1 MRRLSPPAA
10 LDQAAGCEEE
20 AEEGAASQGRAAYV
34 PHFEH
39 AGNLR
44 RGRRGGE
51 KVRWRFRMHR
61 SAGVARDRRF
71 GDESS
76 ARKYRR
82 RTLYANDSYVPY
94 TAPTAPPTVAPSAAP
109 VITLFAHLLS
119 VNMSRLPNPRRRVSR
134 CVRSFAPTGDRK
146 TRAACQLGRRFGH
159 FDLRFRQISGS
170 LDAHFPARAPR
181 ESAPPPAGFH
191 EA

>member
-1 MRRLSPPAA
+1 MVRRLSPPAA

-71 GDESS
+71 GDEF
-76 ARKYRR
+76 
-82 RTLYANDSYVPY
+82 V
-94 TAPTAPPTVAPSAAP
+94 
-109 VITLFAHLLS
+109 F
-119 VNMSRLPNPRRRVSR
+119 
-134 CVRSFAPTGDRK
+134 SF
-146 TRAACQLGRRFGH
+146 
-159 FDLRFRQISGS
+159 S
-170 LDAHFPARAPR
+170 L
-181 ESAPPPAGFH
+181 
-191 EA
+191 